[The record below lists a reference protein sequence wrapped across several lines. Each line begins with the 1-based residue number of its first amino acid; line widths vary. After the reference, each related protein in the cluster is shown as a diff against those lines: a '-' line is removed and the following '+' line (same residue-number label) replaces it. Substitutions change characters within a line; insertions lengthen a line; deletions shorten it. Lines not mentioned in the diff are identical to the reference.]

1 MLSLL
6 NLVNAIGTG
15 CDGGMKSKAPQ
26 LSIPAGLGDAGQF
39 STAASHTPR
48 QEWYVGGHCGGKGK
62 PWRRAHSKRQGPG
75 GSGGDPR
82 ICPHCAEQ
90 RYAQEI
96 GKKNPGQEWADRGVS
111 LSARAAI
118 SVALATILHAE
129 LRAQVNRRS
138 ARRFVLVLK
147 VG

>member
-1 MLSLL
+1 
-6 NLVNAIGTG
+6 VAAGVAEITG
-15 CDGGMKSKAPQ
+15 FVKSKAPQ
-26 LSIPAGLGDAGQF
+26 ANQRLRGSETRGSFRPLQATRLGENAT
-39 STAASHTPR
+39 SAPTAAARES
-48 QEWYVGGHCGGKGK
+48 
-62 PWRRAHSKRQGPG
+62 PG
-75 GSGGDPR
+75 ASGSLARTAPVAVVDPR
-82 ICPHCAEQ
+82 ICPHCAER

-129 LRAQVNRRS
+129 LRARVNRRS
-138 ARRFVLVLK
+138 APRFVLVLK